1 MLGSANRRREREHK
15 RNSKRKLQA
24 NWNQKKKIDIKYI
37 YRWIEKSTAFPAT
50 PLIFSLFADLK
61 SLGRLIY
68 FVSRSLRFVTLRLG
82 WAVIAGGLYVNVG
95 VKTLNKFA
103 VCSCIVGICCRD
115 TYGCVSSGLG
125 SAPEVIAGHLKDQG
139 DDGDQ
144 GKGYVFLFQSAIL
157 FLQSLSFILPFL
169 SFHQK

>member
-1 MLGSANRRREREHK
+1 M
-15 RNSKRKLQA
+15 
-24 NWNQKKKIDIKYI
+24 
-37 YRWIEKSTAFPAT
+37 
-50 PLIFSLFADLK
+50 
-61 SLGRLIY
+61 Y
-68 FVSRSLRFVTLRLG
+68 FVSRSLRFVTLSLLFLCGSNG
-82 WAVIAGGLYVNVG
+82 WAVITGGLDVNVG